1 MLAEQGSL
9 LFFLQFSLTSEY
21 LHNNCIFFFY
31 FVPMTSI
38 FEMQSRMEEK
48 RADKEEISI
57 L

>member
-1 MLAEQGSL
+1 MLAEQGNL

-21 LHNNCIFFFY
+21 LHNNCIFFY